1 MSSDLNSKSAS
12 NSGSHTAH
20 RGQVRRTRLT
30 RRQLNRR
37 WFWLVAGSSFMA
49 GLMMGCGKPQD
60 SSVPVRIAPQTESE
74 KALSECARRSLSA
87 QFKTLEGEARPV
99 CRRGADGQ
107 LSDRMLRPRYQAQHA
122 EGRISI
128 RQAVALRQVVAT
140 GQTAITAEQQGEVV
154 RFMNNV
160 CRPAITSV
168 FRRSGVRVEFG
179 FRMFRADIDQLDS
192 PAVVEVA
199 GATER
204 VRGTRVQSI
213 VDFEVTDTGLRLAD
227 EPEAI
232 ASGSLTQTDFNVHQ
246 GFCAQLALRL
256 SENLGFTSGRDC
268 ASRAQ
273 PQGAAQGKTAAVFK
287 ATSAQEFFAQAKL
300 QPQDLEEL
308 YRPICQGSPATSPA
322 VGPTPQASPQASPPP
337 SPEPTPQASPEPVA
351 VIEEPRALAS
361 PTPSAS
367 PTAQPRAEPRPVEP
381 VQAPDAE

>member
-1 MSSDLNSKSAS
+1 
-12 NSGSHTAH
+12 
-20 RGQVRRTRLT
+20 
-30 RRQLNRR
+30 
-37 WFWLVAGSSFMA
+37 
-49 GLMMGCGKPQD
+49 MGCGKPQD

-99 CRRGADGQ
+99 CRRTADGQ

-128 RQAVALRQVVAT
+128 RQAVALRQVVAQ
-140 GQTAITAEQQGEVV
+140 GQTAINAEQQGEVV
-154 RFMNNV
+154 RFVNNV

-192 PAVVEVA
+192 PADIEVA
-199 GATER
+199 GTADR
-204 VRGTRVQSI
+204 VRGSRVQSI

-227 EPEAI
+227 EPEA
-232 ASGSLTQTDFNVHQ
+232 ASSGSLTQTDFNAHQ
-246 GFCAQLALRL
+246 AFCAQLALRL

-268 ASRAQ
+268 ASRSQ
-273 PQGAAQGKTAAVFK
+273 PQSAVAGKTAAVFK

-308 YRPICQGSPATSPA
+308 YRPICQGSPAVSPQA
-322 VGPTPQASPQASPPP
+322 TPGATPEASPQP
-337 SPEPTPQASPEPVA
+337 SPALGADVDDPLAPVA
-351 VIEEPRALAS
+351 AMPSATPSAT
-361 PTPSAS
+361 PAPSAS
-367 PTAQPRAEPRPVEP
+367 PAPSTSPVAQPSPASRPVVP
-381 VQAPDAE
+381 KVASDAE